1 MSRNEDDQS
10 DGRRGWLL
18 GLLML
23 AGLILMAGTFV
34 WAVISIDPLVQDFI
48 PGNEP
53 PTATI
58 VETEP

>member
-34 WAVISIDPLVQDFI
+34 WAVISIDPLIQDFI